1 MIIRRTRKTIMP
13 NGRLFTMPVTGS
25 PQVLVLWDIDHTLIE
40 TRGVGF
46 AIYQRAFPA
55 ATGRPLE
62 QLAQVA
68 GRTELDIMRETLRT
82 NGIEPTA
89 DAIDSLAAALTQG
102 YEDARDELTRTGR
115 ALPGAK
121 ESLQRLAAD
130 SRAHQGVLTGNLRDV
145 ARIKLEAFGL
155 DAYLDLDSSAYGDDS
170 PERDQLV
177 AIARDR
183 ATDRT
188 GIAFDNA
195 HIVLL
200 GDSPNDI
207 AAAATAGVRVIGV
220 ATGKSTTDDL
230 HAAGAAQLL
239 PDLTDATQTVKL
251 ILDQQSN
258 N

>member
-1 MIIRRTRKTIMP
+1 MP
-13 NGRLFTMPVTGS
+13 NDRLFAMPVTGS

-68 GRTELDIMRETLRT
+68 GRTELDIMRETLRI

-89 DAIDSLAAALTQG
+89 GAIESLAAALIQG
-102 YEDARDELTRTGR
+102 YEDGRDELAKIGR

-130 SRAHQGVLTGNLRDV
+130 SRAYQGVLTGNLRVV
-145 ARIKLEAFGL
+145 ARIKVEAFGF
-155 DAYLDLDSSAYGDDS
+155 DTYLDLDSSAYGNDNPD
-170 PERDQLV
+170 RAQLV

-188 GIAFDNA
+188 GITFDNT
-195 HIVLL
+195 HIVLV
-200 GDSPNDI
+200 GDTPNDI
-207 AAAATAGVRVIGV
+207 AAAATAGVRIIGV
-220 ATGKSTTDDL
+220 ATGKSTTDEL
-230 HAAGAAQLL
+230 QAAGAAHVL
-239 PDLTDATQTVKL
+239 PDLTDTTQIARL
-251 ILDQQSN
+251 ILDQPSVSTE
-258 N
+258 